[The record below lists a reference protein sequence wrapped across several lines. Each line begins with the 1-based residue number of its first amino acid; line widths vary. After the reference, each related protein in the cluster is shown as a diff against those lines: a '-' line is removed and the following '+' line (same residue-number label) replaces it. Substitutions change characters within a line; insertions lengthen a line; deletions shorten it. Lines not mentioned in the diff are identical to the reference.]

1 MSQDNLMVVNDE
13 EIDMLI
19 ADILEYAENIKK
31 VFQQM
36 EGTVINTKDSFL
48 FAYTEK
54 VYEYFGNLKQ
64 GFDVTLTNILNY
76 VEDLKLVKANFENID
91 LVATKLMQRQT
102 MEWVDRK
109 NAIAL
114 ESTSAK

>member
-19 ADILEYAENIKK
+19 TDILEYAENIKK

-36 EGTVINTKDSFL
+36 EETVINTKDSFL